1 MSPRRCMIPALSF
14 AVTVVAAASLSAQT
28 VTNVQYVN
36 GLAVPGNTEGL
47 AGLNSTYNRLGMFSD
62 IYYDRNRDEWWGV
75 ADRGPGGGVLSYD
88 TRIERFTLTVNGT
101 TGAISN
107 FAVAQTVLLKS
118 AGVPLNGLA
127 PNPVGTLGN
136 SLDPEG
142 LVVNP
147 LTGNFLISDEY
158 GPSVLEFDR
167 SGNLLRRFA
176 VPTNLIP
183 KVGSNTNY
191 TALPVPA
198 NSGDP
203 TLTAGRELNRGFEG
217 LAISPDGRFAYAML
231 QNGTIGDGY
240 NTSTGTRGLYTR
252 IVKYDIASGVE
263 AGQYAY
269 RLESSGQGRGISAL
283 VALGNDKFLVLERNN
298 RGVGVG
304 ATLSGADK
312 NVFEID
318 LSPATDITAVNL
330 PASGNLPPGRIPV
343 TKVASKII
351 DLDQNTLAALGNK
364 APEKLEGLAIG
375 PKLAN
380 GRYMILTG
388 TDNDFSVTQNGMG
401 TQFDV
406 YFDFTKSDPYA
417 ASIQCPIGST
427 VGCFTTAT
435 ANNAIP
441 TGADPAGYALLP
453 GVLQSYSADING
465 FVPVVTPE
473 PATLVLLVSGL
484 GLVGLVAR
492 RRSHASR

>member
-1 MSPRRCMIPALSF
+1 MSPRRSMITALSLV
-14 AVTVVAAASLSAQT
+14 ASVAAATPLVAQT

-36 GLAVPGNTEGL
+36 GLSVPGSTQDL
-47 AGLNSTYNRLGMFSD
+47 AGLNSTFNRLGMFSD
-62 IYYDRNRDEWWGV
+62 IYYDRNRNEWWGV

-127 PNPVGTLGN
+127 PSPVGTLGN
-136 SLDPEG
+136 SFDPEG

-158 GPSVLEFDR
+158 GPSLLEFDR
-167 SGNLLRRFA
+167 AGNLLRRFA
-176 VPTNLIP
+176 APSNLIP
-183 KVGSNTNY
+183 KVGSTTDF

-198 NSGDP
+198 NAGDP
-203 TLTAGRELNRGFEG
+203 KLTAGREPNRGYEG
-217 LAISPDGRFAYAML
+217 LAISPDGKFAYAIL

-240 NTSTGTRGLYTR
+240 DANSATRGLYTR
-252 IVKYDIASGVE
+252 IVKYDIATGTSV
-263 AGQYAY
+263 GQYAY
-269 RLESSGQGRGISAL
+269 KLESVGQGRGISAL

-304 ATLSGADK
+304 ATFASADK

-318 LSPATDITAVNL
+318 LSNASDVTGINL
-330 PASGNLPPGRIPV
+330 PASGALPSGSTAV
-343 TKVASKII
+343 TKFASKII

-375 PKLAN
+375 PQLAN
-380 GRYMILTG
+380 GKYMILVG
-388 TDNDFSVTQNGMG
+388 TDNDFSVTQNGAG

-435 ANNAIP
+435 AGNATP
-441 TGADPAGYALLP
+441 TGATLTSDYALLP
-453 GVLQSYSADING
+453 GILQSYSADING
-465 FVPVVTPE
+465 YQPVVTPE
-473 PATLVLLVSGL
+473 PATLALLAGGL
-484 GLVGLVAR
+484 GLVGIAAR
-492 RRSHASR
+492 RRRSR